1 MDEPHEPVPPHQ
13 GRLEHLVARVLVG
26 LDLVV
31 TLGLLVG
38 SIVVLVIVARTD
50 GMASEEW
57 LLAAVF
63 LLVDGALLFRWLP
76 RRRDSESTPH
86 RDGNRAGDEQ

>member
-1 MDEPHEPVPPHQ
+1 
-13 GRLEHLVARVLVG
+13 
-26 LDLVV
+26 
-31 TLGLLVG
+31 
-38 SIVVLVIVARTD
+38 
-50 GMASEEW
+50 MASEEW

-76 RRRDSESTPH
+76 HRRGSESTPH